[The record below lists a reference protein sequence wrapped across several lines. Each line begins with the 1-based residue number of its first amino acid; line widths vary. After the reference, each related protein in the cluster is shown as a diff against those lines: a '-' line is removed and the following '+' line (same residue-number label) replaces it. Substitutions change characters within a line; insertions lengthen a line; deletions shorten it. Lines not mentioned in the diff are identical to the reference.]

1 MDADSF
7 MFSFKSV
14 KGLIKDLKNF
24 LEVSVLVIWVRLR
37 NYIPKKQKKVVW
49 RIKLETAPQLDLDEA
64 VFLRVKFFLKKN
76 IKPNNSQCKQKRVED
91 QKKHYRR
98 L

>member
-14 KGLIKDLKNF
+14 KGLIKDLKIF

-64 VFLRVKFFLKKN
+64 VFLRVKFFFKEKYKTKQFAMQTKK
-76 IKPNNSQCKQKRVED
+76 SGGS
-91 QKKHYRR
+91 KKT